1 MRRHSLT
8 PRPDWRTRV
17 AALGYEMDLNDAA
30 PYWNESACWSFTQE
44 QVETLDAA
52 GTEVLSL
59 LMRAADRVVSER
71 LWPLLGVPPEQ
82 ARVIE
87 ASWRRRD
94 ASLYGR
100 FDIAWTGEG
109 PPKFLEFNAETPASL
124 FEASVVQWTWFEEC
138 AAALG
143 GVDQFNGIHEA
154 LVEQWRK
161 LRLQLNA
168 PALHFTCLV
177 PHVEDEA
184 VTAYLEAAALEAGWR
199 TKTIPIDQ
207 LGFLQG
213 GFVDLEDQPIEAIFK
228 MYPWNWMFRDMAAMT
243 FEASKPAWIE
253 PPWRCLLD
261 NKGIW
266 AVAWEMFPHHPNLLE
281 TYTDPSRFGSRR
293 YVTKAMFAWEG
304 ANVAIREA
312 GQTLAETGGEFGAE
326 GAIHQEYAPLAEGNA
341 VLGLWMVGE
350 APAGLGV
357 RESDTLITT
366 AAARF
371 LPHFVG

>member
-1 MRRHSLT
+1 
-8 PRPDWRTRV
+8 
-17 AALGYEMDLNDAA
+17 
-30 PYWNESACWSFTQE
+30 
-44 QVETLDAA
+44 
-52 GTEVLSL
+52 
-59 LMRAADRVVSER
+59 
-71 LWPLLGVPPEQ
+71 
-82 ARVIE
+82 
-87 ASWRRRD
+87 
-94 ASLYGR
+94 
-100 FDIAWTGEG
+100 
-109 PPKFLEFNAETPASL
+109 
-124 FEASVVQWTWFEEC
+124 
-138 AAALG
+138 
-143 GVDQFNGIHEA
+143 
-154 LVEQWRK
+154 
-161 LRLQLNA
+161 
-168 PALHFTCLV
+168 
-177 PHVEDEA
+177 
-184 VTAYLEAAALEAGWR
+184 
-199 TKTIPIDQ
+199 
-207 LGFLQG
+207 
-213 GFVDLEDQPIEAIFK
+213 
-228 MYPWNWMFRDMAAMT
+228 MT

>member
-1 MRRHSLT
+1 MKRHALT
-8 PRPDWRTRV
+8 PRPDWRARV

-30 PYWNESACWSFTQE
+30 PYWNESACWSFTAD
-44 QVETLDAA
+44 QVDVLDAA
-52 GTEVLSL
+52 GTEVLTL
-59 LMRAADRVVSER
+59 LMRAADRVVSDR

-87 ASWRRRD
+87 ASWKRRD
-94 ASLYGR
+94 PSLYGR

-109 PPKFLEFNAETPASL
+109 PPKFLEYNAETPASL
-124 FEASVVQWTWFEEC
+124 FESSVVQWTWFEEC

-161 LRLQLNA
+161 LRLRLNA
-168 PALHFTCLV
+168 EALHFTCMI

-213 GFVDLEDQPIEAIFK
+213 GFVDLEDQPIQAIFK

-243 FEASKPAWIE
+243 FEGAKPIWIE

-281 TYTDPSRFGSRR
+281 THTEPSVFGARR
-293 YVTKAMFAWEG
+293 YVSKAMFAWEG
-304 ANVAIREA
+304 ANVTIREA

-326 GAIHQEYAPLAEGNA
+326 GAIHQEFAPLGEGNA
-341 VLGLWMVGE
+341 VLGLWMVGD
-350 APAGLGV
+350 APVGLGV
-357 RESDTLITT
+357 RESDGPITT
-366 AAARF
+366 TAARF
-371 LPHFVG
+371 LPHFVR